1 MIVMD
6 LKIDNFFAFNNFHIN
21 MSYPKKI
28 VDSLINPEHLQDR
41 PNFRYKKVNIIL
53 GANATGKTS
62 LGRILMSSFNFIS
75 RKEIVAL
82 TDCINDNSKEA
93 SI

>member
-6 LKIDNFFAFNNFHIN
+6 LKIDNFFAFNNFQIN

-41 PNFRYKKVNIIL
+41 TNFRYKK
-53 GANATGKTS
+53 
-62 LGRILMSSFNFIS
+62 
-75 RKEIVAL
+75 
-82 TDCINDNSKEA
+82 
-93 SI
+93 